1 MRVLVLGRNGQV
13 GHELARAAWPS
24 ALEPH
29 VCDRTECDIT
39 DAAAVD
45 RVFAAIGPEIVIN
58 VAAYTAVDRAEQEP
72 AQALAVNR
80 DGTANLARAAA
91 DQGAAMLHVS
101 TDYVFDGSKATPWV
115 ETDPVAP
122 LGSYGA
128 SKEEGE
134 RVLREV
140 LPRHVILRTAWVFGA
155 HGANFV
161 RTIHR
166 VAQANPKLRVVADQF
181 GGPTPARDI
190 AATLIRMAE
199 AVAADKAVWGTFHYA
214 GAPTTSWHGFAE
226 AIVRLSGLTT
236 PVEPIATVDWPTP
249 ARRPANSR
257 LDCRKIGRSYG
268 IAPPSWEAGL
278 ADVLA
283 EWGALAP

>member
-13 GHELARAAWPS
+13 GHELARAAWP
-24 ALEPH
+24 AGLVPH
-29 VCDRTECDIT
+29 FCGRAECDIT

-45 RVFAAIGPEIVIN
+45 RVAADIRPDIFVN
-58 VAAYTAVDRAEQEP
+58 AAAYTAVDLAEQEP
-72 AQALAVNR
+72 ALAFAVNR

-91 DQGAAMLHVS
+91 AHGAAMLHVS
-101 TDYVFDGSKATPWV
+101 TDYVFDGSKPEPWV

-122 LGSYGA
+122 LGSYGT
-128 SKEEGE
+128 SKEAGE
-134 RVLREV
+134 RILREI

-166 VAQANPKLRVVADQF
+166 VAQANPKLRVVADQI

-190 AATLIRMAE
+190 AAALIRIAE
-199 AVAADKAVWGTFHYA
+199 AVAADEAEWGTFHYA
-214 GAPTTSWHGFAE
+214 GAPSTSWHGFAA
-226 AIVRLSGLTT
+226 AIVRLAGLST
-236 PVEPIATVDWPTP
+236 PVEPIATADWPTP

-257 LDCRKIGRSYG
+257 LDCRKIERTYG
-268 IAPPSWEAGL
+268 LTQPSWEAGL
-278 ADVLA
+278 SAVLA
-283 EWGALAP
+283 EWGALAE